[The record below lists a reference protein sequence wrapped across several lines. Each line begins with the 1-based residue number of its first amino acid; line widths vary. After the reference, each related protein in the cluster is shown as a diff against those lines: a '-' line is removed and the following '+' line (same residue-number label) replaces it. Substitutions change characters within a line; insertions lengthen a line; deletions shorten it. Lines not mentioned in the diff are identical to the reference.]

1 MKSCSTKGKAM
12 TQQDFIDRFEYI
24 DGKLFYKKSEG
35 CMKQGTEV
43 GTVCKGGY
51 LKTLINRKPYRL
63 HRIIF
68 MMHHGYLPEFI
79 DHIDGDPANNRIE
92 NLRPATASQNN
103 LNRGKH
109 KRNTSGYKGVTW
121 VATVGRYSARIA
133 IGEKRLFLGYF
144 DDPKEAH
151 QAYCESAK
159 QHQPQYVR
167 TQ

>member
-1 MKSCSTKGKAM
+1 M
-12 TQQDFIDRFEYI
+12 TQQDFIDRFDYQ

-43 GTVCKGGY
+43 WTVCKGGY
-51 LKTLINRKPYRL
+51 LKTLIKRKPSRL

-68 MMHHGYLPEFI
+68 MMHHGYLPEFL
-79 DHIDGDPANNRIE
+79 DHIDGNPANNRIE

-109 KRNTSGYKGVTW
+109 TRNTSGYKGVTW

-133 IGEKRLFLGYF
+133 IGQKRLFLGYF
-144 DDPKEAH
+144 DNSKEAH
-151 QAYCESAK
+151 EAYCESAK
-159 QHQPQYVR
+159 QYQLQYVR

>member
-1 MKSCSTKGKAM
+1 MRSCSLKGKAM
-12 TQQDFIDRFEYI
+12 TQQDFINRFEYI

-35 CMKQGTEV
+35 CMKQGAEV

-51 LKTLINRKPYRL
+51 LKTLINRKPFRL

-79 DHIDGDPANNRIE
+79 DHIDGNPANNRIE

-121 VATVGRYSARIA
+121 VATAGRYSARIA
-133 IGEKRLFLGYF
+133 IGQKRLFLGYF

>member
-1 MKSCSTKGKAM
+1 MENTM
-12 TQQDFIDRFEYI
+12 TQQDFIDRFEYR
-24 DGKLFYKKSEG
+24 DGKLFYKKTEG
-35 CMKQGTEV
+35 CMPKGSEV

-51 LKTLINRKPYRL
+51 LKTLIKRKPYRL

-68 MMHHGYLPEFI
+68 MMHHGYLPEFL
-79 DHIDGDPANNRIE
+79 DHIDGNPANNRIE
-92 NLRPATASQNN
+92 NLRPATASENN

-121 VATVGRYSARIA
+121 VSTHNCYSVRIA
-133 IGEKRLFLGYF
+133 IGNKRLFLGYF

-151 QAYCESAK
+151 KAYCEFAQK
-159 QHQPQYVR
+159 NQLQYVR